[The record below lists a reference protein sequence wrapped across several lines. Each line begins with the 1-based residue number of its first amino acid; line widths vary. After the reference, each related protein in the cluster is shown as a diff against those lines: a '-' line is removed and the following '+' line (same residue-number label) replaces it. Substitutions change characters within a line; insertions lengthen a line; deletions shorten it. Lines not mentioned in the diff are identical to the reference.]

1 MKFAARIGMQI
12 TADSPEEAEEILINY
27 IRTGVRTT
35 AFIEMVQMEEEEE
48 KHDVE
53 EAVMDYQ
60 KLLAPL
66 NTDKMEKN

>member
-1 MKFAARIGMQI
+1 MRFAARIGLEI
-12 TADSPEEAEEILINY
+12 KADTPEEAEEILINY

-35 AFIEMVQMEEEEE
+35 AFIEMVQMEED

-53 EAVMDYQ
+53 EAAMDYQ
-60 KLLAPL
+60 KLLASL